1 MPQALESVKLC
12 VLFHISSGKGGFIE
26 PGSAP
31 RQRSSCITLPPP
43 LALRWAHLLAHLL
56 VRIFQGLALHRCVT

>member
-1 MPQALESVKLC
+1 MPQALESVKLY
-12 VLFHISSGKGGFIE
+12 VLFHISSGKGGFLE

-43 LALRWAHLLAHLL
+43 LALRWACILTHLL
-56 VRIFQGLALHRCVT
+56 VRIFQGLALLDV